1 MVNFMKIASWNI
13 RGLGRKKKKKTVRRI
28 CSKEKLSM
36 ILIQE
41 SKLQEVNER
50 IFRSLSGKCPYQ
62 GEWVGSVGAAGGLIT
77 LWDENFFSW
86 KVR

>member
-1 MVNFMKIASWNI
+1 
-13 RGLGRKKKKKTVRRI
+13 
-28 CSKEKLSM
+28 M

-62 GEWVGSVGAAGGLIT
+62 GEWVGSVGATGGLIT
-77 LWDENFFSW
+77 LWDENFFSMES
-86 KVR
+86 KVVSQRFILLEGTVVSRNFKCGFGNIYAPNDDKEK